1 MGSSMLLYGII
12 GVCGLVSLLFLIG
25 ALRRLRR
32 RRLVAGSVHALL
44 GLCFLLAAT
53 AAWLLGFSLLTYERL
68 TYEQPAAELM
78 LSRLGDRYYRATL
91 TYPSNVTQS
100 FELRGDEWQI
110 DARVLKWRGLAN
122 IAGFDTVYRL
132 ERIAGRYR
140 DIDSERSAPRTVY
153 ALNEPARI
161 DAWELARRYRKFVPW
176 VDALSGSA
184 AFLPM
189 ADGALYQVSVS
200 QSGLVARPLNQ
211 AGREAVAGW
220 R

>member
-12 GVCGLVSLLFLIG
+12 GVCGLVGLLFLKR
-25 ALRRLRR
+25 AVRRLRQ
-32 RRLVAGSVHALL
+32 RRLIAGSVHTLL
-44 GLCFLLAAT
+44 GLCFLLAAM

-68 TYEQPAAELM
+68 TYEQPAAEIM

-91 TYPSNVTQS
+91 TYPSNLTQS

-132 ERIAGRYR
+132 ERIGGRYR
-140 DIDSERSAPRTVY
+140 DIKSERGAPRTVHV
-153 ALNEPARI
+153 LNEPARI
-161 DAWELARRYRKFVPW
+161 DAWELARRYREYVPW
-176 VDALSGSA
+176 VNALSGSA
-184 AFLPM
+184 TFLPM

-200 QSGLVARPLNQ
+200 QSGLIARPLNQ

>member
-1 MGSSMLLYGII
+1 MLYAII
-12 GVCGLVSLLFLIG
+12 SICALVGLLFLLRAMRLLG
-25 ALRRLRR
+25 KRRLI
-32 RRLVAGSVHALL
+32 AGSVHTLL

-53 AAWLLGFSLLTYERL
+53 AAGLLGFSLLTYDRL
-68 TYEQPAAELM
+68 THEQPAAEIM
-78 LSRLGDRYYRATL
+78 LVRLGDRSYRATL
-91 TYPSNVTQS
+91 TYPSNLTQR

-132 ERIAGRYR
+132 ERIGGRYR
-140 DIDSERSAPRTVY
+140 DIKSERGEPRTVHV
-153 ALNEPARI
+153 LNEPARI
-161 DAWELARRYRKFVPW
+161 DAWELARRYREYVPW

-184 AFLPM
+184 TFLPM
-189 ADGALYQVSVS
+189 ADGALFQVSVS

>member
-1 MGSSMLLYGII
+1 MLLNGII
-12 GVCGLVSLLFLIG
+12 GVCGLMGLLFLIRG
-25 ALRRLRR
+25 VRGLRQWRLF
-32 RRLVAGSVHALL
+32 AGGVHSLL

-53 AAWLLGFSLLTYERL
+53 AAWLLGSSLLTYERL
-68 TYEQPAAELM
+68 THEQPAAEIM

-91 TYPSNVTQS
+91 TYPSNLTQN

-132 ERIAGRYR
+132 ERIGGRYR
-140 DIDSERSAPRTVY
+140 DIDSERGAARTVHV
-153 ALNEPARI
+153 LNQPARI
-161 DAWELARRYRKFVPW
+161 DAWELARRYREYVPW

-184 AFLPM
+184 TFLPM
-189 ADGALYQVSVS
+189 ADGALYQVSVA
-200 QSGLVARPLNQ
+200 QSGLIARPLNQ
-211 AGREAVAGW
+211 AGRAAVSGW